1 MRTFSSLKITSATTN
16 SSSSSSS
23 SSPSSKVGKGGGEET
38 DDGEKSTRNNVA
50 TTGGDDD
57 VVAFLDAGFT
67 FTIAL
72 GDDER
77 RRRREEE
84 EDDDDDEK
92 NISERE
98 RAVQPPGIVLVVSYC
113 FDISNAKVRERLES
127 GFRKEEK
134 SEDDDDD
141 DGEKAFV
148 FELAELTTNVNDG
161 EKEIRVRVE
170 SEKLQKILDATPK
183 RVQENVACV
192 LVEMF
197 SERREEEES
206 APTGKR
212 IRTDAMTV
220 IAKHT
225 RDEATGRLK
234 RTFVNPFLE

>member
-1 MRTFSSLKITSATTN
+1 
-16 SSSSSSS
+16 
-23 SSPSSKVGKGGGEET
+23 VGKGGGEEI
-38 DDGEKSTRNNVA
+38 DDGEKSTGNDIT

-77 RRRREEE
+77 QRRRREEKC
-84 EDDDDDEK
+84 DDDDEK

-98 RAVQPPGIVLVVSYC
+98 RAVQPPVIVLVVSYC

-134 SEDDDDD
+134 SEDDED

-148 FELAELTTNVNDG
+148 FELAELTTNVNDD

-212 IRTDAMTV
+212 RRTDAMTV

-234 RTFVNPFLE
+234 RTFVNPFLD

>member
-1 MRTFSSLKITSATTN
+1 
-16 SSSSSSS
+16 
-23 SSPSSKVGKGGGEET
+23 VGKGGGEET
-38 DDGEKSTRNNVA
+38 DDDGEKSTRNN
-50 TTGGDDD
+50 TGGDDD

-77 RRRREEE
+77 RRREEE
-84 EDDDDDEK
+84 DDDDEK

-98 RAVQPPGIVLVVSYC
+98 RAVQPPVIVLVVSYC

-148 FELAELTTNVNDG
+148 FELAELTTNVNDD

-234 RTFVNPFLE
+234 RTFVNPFLD

>member
-1 MRTFSSLKITSATTN
+1 MKTFSSLKITSST
-16 SSSSSSS
+16 SSSS
-23 SSPSSKVGKGGGEET
+23 SSPLPLSTKVGKGGGEEIE
-38 DDGEKSTRNNVA
+38 DGENSTENII
-50 TTGGDDD
+50 TGGDDD

-72 GDDER
+72 GD
-77 RRRREEE
+77 EEE
-84 EDDDDDEK
+84 GEEEK

-98 RAVQPPGIVLVVSYC
+98 RAVQPPVIVLVVSYC

-127 GFRKEEK
+127 GLRKEEK
-134 SEDDDDD
+134 SEDVDD

-148 FELAELTTNVNDG
+148 FELAELTMNVNDD

-197 SERREEEES
+197 SERREEEDS
-206 APTGKR
+206 APTGER
-212 IRTDAMTV
+212 RRTDAMTV

-234 RTFVNPFLE
+234 RTFVNPFLD

>member
-1 MRTFSSLKITSATTN
+1 MKTFSSLKITSST
-16 SSSSSSS
+16 SSSS
-23 SSPSSKVGKGGGEET
+23 SSPLPLSTKVGKGGGEEI
-38 DDGEKSTRNNVA
+38 DDLENSTENII
-50 TTGGDDD
+50 TGGDDDD

-72 GDDER
+72 GDEGEG
-77 RRRREEE
+77 EE
-84 EDDDDDEK
+84 EK

-98 RAVQPPGIVLVVSYC
+98 RAVQPPVIVLVVSYC

-127 GFRKEEK
+127 GLRKEEK
-134 SEDDDDD
+134 SEDVDD

-148 FELAELTTNVNDG
+148 FELAELTMNVNDD

-197 SERREEEES
+197 SERREEEDS
-206 APTGKR
+206 APTGER
-212 IRTDAMTV
+212 RRTDAMTV

-234 RTFVNPFLE
+234 RTFVNPFLD

>member
-1 MRTFSSLKITSATTN
+1 MRTFSSLKI

-23 SSPSSKVGKGGGEET
+23 SPPSSKVGKGGGEET
-38 DDGEKSTRNNVA
+38 DDDGEKSTRNN
-50 TTGGDDD
+50 TGGDDD

-77 RRRREEE
+77 RRREEE
-84 EDDDDDEK
+84 DDDDEK

-98 RAVQPPGIVLVVSYC
+98 RAVQPPVIVLVVSYC

-148 FELAELTTNVNDG
+148 FELAELTTNVNDD

-234 RTFVNPFLE
+234 RTFVNPFLD

>member
-1 MRTFSSLKITSATTN
+1 MRTFSSLKI

-23 SSPSSKVGKGGGEET
+23 PPSSKVGKGGGEET
-38 DDGEKSTRNNVA
+38 DDDGEKSTRNN
-50 TTGGDDD
+50 TGGDDD
-57 VVAFLDAGFT
+57 VVAFLDDGFT

-77 RRRREEE
+77 RRREEE
-84 EDDDDDEK
+84 DDDDEK

-98 RAVQPPGIVLVVSYC
+98 RAVQPPVIVLVVSYC

-148 FELAELTTNVNDG
+148 FELAELTTNVNDD

-234 RTFVNPFLE
+234 RTFVNPFLD

>member
-1 MRTFSSLKITSATTN
+1 MRTFSSLKI

-23 SSPSSKVGKGGGEET
+23 SSPPSSKVGKGGGEET
-38 DDGEKSTRNNVA
+38 DDDGEKSARNN
-50 TTGGDDD
+50 TGGDDD

-77 RRRREEE
+77 RRREEEEEE
-84 EDDDDDEK
+84 EDDDINEK

-141 DGEKAFV
+141 DDGEKAFV
-148 FELAELTTNVNDG
+148 FELAELTTNVNDD

-234 RTFVNPFLE
+234 RTFVNPFLD

>member
-1 MRTFSSLKITSATTN
+1 M
-16 SSSSSSS
+16 
-23 SSPSSKVGKGGGEET
+23 GKGGGEEI
-38 DDGEKSTRNNVA
+38 DDGENSTRKNIII
-50 TTGGDDD
+50 TGGDDDD

-72 GDDER
+72 GDEGEG
-77 RRRREEE
+77 EE
-84 EDDDDDEK
+84 EK

-98 RAVQPPGIVLVVSYC
+98 RAVQPPVIVLVVSYC

-127 GFRKEEK
+127 GLRKEEK
-134 SEDDDDD
+134 SEEVDDDD

-148 FELAELTTNVNDG
+148 FELAELTTNANDD
-161 EKEIRVRVE
+161 EKEISVHVE

-197 SERREEEES
+197 SERREEEDS

-212 IRTDAMTV
+212 RRTDAMTV

-234 RTFVNPFLE
+234 RTFVNPFLD

>member
-1 MRTFSSLKITSATTN
+1 MRTFSSLKI

-23 SSPSSKVGKGGGEET
+23 PPSSKVGKGGGEET
-38 DDGEKSTRNNVA
+38 DDDGEKSARNN
-50 TTGGDDD
+50 TGGDDD

-72 GDDER
+72 GDDVR

-84 EDDDDDEK
+84 EEDDHDEK

-148 FELAELTTNVNDG
+148 FELAELTTNVNDD

-234 RTFVNPFLE
+234 RTFVNPFLD

>member
-1 MRTFSSLKITSATTN
+1 MRTFSSLKI

-23 SSPSSKVGKGGGEET
+23 PPSSKVGKGGGEET
-38 DDGEKSTRNNVA
+38 DDDGEKSTRNN
-50 TTGGDDD
+50 TGGDDD

-77 RRRREEE
+77 RRREEE
-84 EDDDDDEK
+84 DDDDEK

-98 RAVQPPGIVLVVSYC
+98 RAVQPPVIVLVVSYC

-148 FELAELTTNVNDG
+148 FELAELTTNVNDD

-197 SERREEEES
+197 SERREEEDS

-212 IRTDAMTV
+212 RRTDAMTV

-234 RTFVNPFLE
+234 RTFVNPFLD

>member
-1 MRTFSSLKITSATTN
+1 MKTFSSLKITSST
-16 SSSSSSS
+16 SSSS
-23 SSPSSKVGKGGGEET
+23 SSPLPLSTKVGKGGGEEIE
-38 DDGEKSTRNNVA
+38 DGEKSTENII
-50 TTGGDDD
+50 TGGDDD

-72 GDDER
+72 GDEGEG
-77 RRRREEE
+77 EE
-84 EDDDDDEK
+84 EK

-98 RAVQPPGIVLVVSYC
+98 RAVQPPVIVLVVSYC

-127 GFRKEEK
+127 GLRKEEK
-134 SEDDDDD
+134 SEDVDD

-148 FELAELTTNVNDG
+148 FELAELTMNVNDD

-192 LVEMF
+192 LVEMI

-212 IRTDAMTV
+212 RRTDAMTV

-234 RTFVNPFLE
+234 RTFVNPFLD

>member
-1 MRTFSSLKITSATTN
+1 MRTFSSLKI

-23 SSPSSKVGKGGGEET
+23 PPSSKVGKGGGEET
-38 DDGEKSTRNNVA
+38 DDDGEKSARNN
-50 TTGGDDD
+50 TGGDDD

-77 RRRREEE
+77 RRREEE
-84 EDDDDDEK
+84 DDDDEK

-98 RAVQPPGIVLVVSYC
+98 RAVQPPVIVLVVSYC

-148 FELAELTTNVNDG
+148 FELAELTTNVNDD

-234 RTFVNPFLE
+234 RTFVNPFLD

>member
-1 MRTFSSLKITSATTN
+1 MRTFSSLKI

-23 SSPSSKVGKGGGEET
+23 PPSSKVGKGGGEET
-38 DDGEKSTRNNVA
+38 DDDGEKSTRNN
-50 TTGGDDD
+50 TGGDDD

-72 GDDER
+72 GDDVR

-84 EDDDDDEK
+84 EEDDHDEK

-148 FELAELTTNVNDG
+148 FELAELTTNVNDD

-234 RTFVNPFLE
+234 RTFVNPFLD

>member
-1 MRTFSSLKITSATTN
+1 M
-16 SSSSSSS
+16 
-23 SSPSSKVGKGGGEET
+23 GKGGGEEIE
-38 DDGEKSTRNNVA
+38 DGEKSTENII
-50 TTGGDDD
+50 TGGDDD

-72 GDDER
+72 GDEGEG
-77 RRRREEE
+77 EE
-84 EDDDDDEK
+84 EK

-98 RAVQPPGIVLVVSYC
+98 RAVQPPVIVLVVSYC

-127 GFRKEEK
+127 GLRKEEK
-134 SEDDDDD
+134 SEDVDD

-148 FELAELTTNVNDG
+148 FELAELTTNANDD
-161 EKEIRVRVE
+161 EKEISVHVE

-197 SERREEEES
+197 SERREEEDS

-212 IRTDAMTV
+212 RRTDAMTV

-234 RTFVNPFLE
+234 RTFVNPFLD

>member
-1 MRTFSSLKITSATTN
+1 MKTFSSLKITSST
-16 SSSSSSS
+16 SSSS
-23 SSPSSKVGKGGGEET
+23 SSPLPLSTKVGKGGGEEIE
-38 DDGEKSTRNNVA
+38 DGENSTENII
-50 TTGGDDD
+50 TGGDDD

-72 GDDER
+72 GD
-77 RRRREEE
+77 EEE
-84 EDDDDDEK
+84 GEEEK

-98 RAVQPPGIVLVVSYC
+98 RAVQPPVIVLVVSYC

-127 GFRKEEK
+127 GLRKEEK
-134 SEDDDDD
+134 SEDDD

-148 FELAELTTNVNDG
+148 FELAELTMNVNDD

-212 IRTDAMTV
+212 RRTDAMTV
-220 IAKHT
+220 ITKHT

-234 RTFVNPFLE
+234 RTFVNPFLD

>member
-1 MRTFSSLKITSATTN
+1 MRTFSSLKI

-23 SSPSSKVGKGGGEET
+23 PPSSKVGKGGGEET
-38 DDGEKSTRNNVA
+38 DDDGEKSARNN
-50 TTGGDDD
+50 TGGDDD

-77 RRRREEE
+77 RRREEE
-84 EDDDDDEK
+84 DDDDEK

-148 FELAELTTNVNDG
+148 FELAELTTNVNDD

-234 RTFVNPFLE
+234 RTFVNPFLD

>member
-1 MRTFSSLKITSATTN
+1 MKTFSSLKITSST
-16 SSSSSSS
+16 SSSS
-23 SSPSSKVGKGGGEET
+23 SSPLPLSTKVGKGGGEEIE
-38 DDGEKSTRNNVA
+38 DGEKSTENII
-50 TTGGDDD
+50 TGGDDD

-72 GDDER
+72 GDEGEG
-77 RRRREEE
+77 EE
-84 EDDDDDEK
+84 EK

-98 RAVQPPGIVLVVSYC
+98 RAVQPPVIVLVVSYC

-127 GFRKEEK
+127 GLRKEEK
-134 SEDDDDD
+134 SEDVDD

-148 FELAELTTNVNDG
+148 FELAELTMNANDD

-197 SERREEEES
+197 SERREEEDS
-206 APTGKR
+206 APTGER
-212 IRTDAMTV
+212 RRTDAMTV

-234 RTFVNPFLE
+234 RTFVNPFLD

>member
-1 MRTFSSLKITSATTN
+1 MRTFSSLKI

-23 SSPSSKVGKGGGEET
+23 PPSSKVGKGGGEET
-38 DDGEKSTRNNVA
+38 DDDGEKSTRNN
-50 TTGGDDD
+50 TGGDDD

-77 RRRREEE
+77 RRREEE
-84 EDDDDDEK
+84 DDDDEK

-148 FELAELTTNVNDG
+148 FELAELTMNVNDD

-234 RTFVNPFLE
+234 RTFVNPFLD

>member
-1 MRTFSSLKITSATTN
+1 
-16 SSSSSSS
+16 
-23 SSPSSKVGKGGGEET
+23 
-38 DDGEKSTRNNVA
+38 
-50 TTGGDDD
+50 
-57 VVAFLDAGFT
+57 
-67 FTIAL
+67 
-72 GDDER
+72 
-77 RRRREEE
+77 
-84 EDDDDDEK
+84 
-92 NISERE
+92 
-98 RAVQPPGIVLVVSYC
+98 
-113 FDISNAKVRERLES
+113 
-127 GFRKEEK
+127 
-134 SEDDDDD
+134 
-141 DGEKAFV
+141 
-148 FELAELTTNVNDG
+148 VNDD

-234 RTFVNPFLE
+234 RTFVNPFLD

>member
-1 MRTFSSLKITSATTN
+1 MKTFSSLKITSCT
-16 SSSSSSS
+16 SSSS
-23 SSPSSKVGKGGGEET
+23 SSPLPLSTVGKGGGEEIE
-38 DDGEKSTRNNVA
+38 DGEKPTGNNI
-50 TTGGDDD
+50 TTGGDGD

-72 GDDER
+72 GD
-77 RRRREEE
+77 EEE
-84 EDDDDDEK
+84 GEEEK

-98 RAVQPPGIVLVVSYC
+98 RAVQPPVIVLVVSYC

-127 GFRKEEK
+127 GLRKEEK
-134 SEDDDDD
+134 SEEVDDDD

-148 FELAELTTNVNDG
+148 FELAELTTNANDD
-161 EKEIRVRVE
+161 EKEISVHVE

-197 SERREEEES
+197 SERREEEDS

-212 IRTDAMTV
+212 RRTDAMTV

-234 RTFVNPFLE
+234 RTFVNPFLD

>member
-1 MRTFSSLKITSATTN
+1 MRTFSSLKITSATTTTT
-16 SSSSSSS
+16 S
-23 SSPSSKVGKGGGEET
+23 SSPPLSKVGKGGGEET
-38 DDGEKSTRNNVA
+38 DDGEKSARNN
-50 TTGGDDD
+50 TGGDDD

-72 GDDER
+72 GDDV
-77 RRRREEE
+77 RRREEE
-84 EDDDDDEK
+84 EEEDDDDEK

-134 SEDDDDD
+134 SEDDDDDD

-234 RTFVNPFLE
+234 RTFVNPFLD

>member
-1 MRTFSSLKITSATTN
+1 MKKFSSLKITSSA
-16 SSSSSSS
+16 SSSSL
-23 SSPSSKVGKGGGEET
+23 PLSKVGRGGGEDI
-38 DDGEKSTRNNVA
+38 DDGEKSTGNI
-50 TTGGDDD
+50 TTGGDGD

-72 GDDER
+72 GDDE
-77 RRRREEE
+77 RRREEE

-98 RAVQPPGIVLVVSYC
+98 RAVQPPVIVLVVSYC

-127 GFRKEEK
+127 GLRKEEN
-134 SEDDDDD
+134 SE

-148 FELAELTTNVNDG
+148 FELAELTTNANDD
-161 EKEIRVRVE
+161 EKEIVRVRVE

-197 SERREEEES
+197 SERREEGES
-206 APTGKR
+206 APSGKR
-212 IRTDAMTV
+212 RRRRTDAMTV

-234 RTFVNPFLE
+234 RTFVNPFLD

>member
-1 MRTFSSLKITSATTN
+1 MRTFSSLKI

-23 SSPSSKVGKGGGEET
+23 PPSSKVGKGGGEET
-38 DDGEKSTRNNVA
+38 DDDGEKSTRNN
-50 TTGGDDD
+50 TGGDDD

-77 RRRREEE
+77 RRREEE
-84 EDDDDDEK
+84 DDDDEK

-148 FELAELTTNVNDG
+148 FELAELTTNVNDD

-234 RTFVNPFLE
+234 RTFVNPFLD

>member
-1 MRTFSSLKITSATTN
+1 MRTFSSLKI

-23 SSPSSKVGKGGGEET
+23 PPSSKVGKGGGEET
-38 DDGEKSTRNNVA
+38 DDDGEKSTRNN
-50 TTGGDDD
+50 TGGDDD

-77 RRRREEE
+77 RRREEE
-84 EDDDDDEK
+84 DDDDEK

-98 RAVQPPGIVLVVSYC
+98 RAVQPPVIVLVVSYC

-134 SEDDDDD
+134 SEEVDDDDD

-148 FELAELTTNVNDG
+148 FELAELTTNVNDD

-234 RTFVNPFLE
+234 RTFVNPFLD

>member
-1 MRTFSSLKITSATTN
+1 MRTFSSLKI

-23 SSPSSKVGKGGGEET
+23 PPSSKVGKGGGEET
-38 DDGEKSTRNNVA
+38 DDDGEKSTRNN
-50 TTGGDDD
+50 TGGDDD

-77 RRRREEE
+77 RRREEE
-84 EDDDDDEK
+84 DDDDEK

-98 RAVQPPGIVLVVSYC
+98 RAVQPPVIVLVVSYC

-148 FELAELTTNVNDG
+148 FELAELTTNVNDD

-206 APTGKR
+206 APTGKS

-234 RTFVNPFLE
+234 RTFVNPFLD

>member
-1 MRTFSSLKITSATTN
+1 MKTFSSLKITSST
-16 SSSSSSS
+16 SSSS
-23 SSPSSKVGKGGGEET
+23 SSPLPLSTKVGKGGGEEIE
-38 DDGEKSTRNNVA
+38 DGEKSTENII
-50 TTGGDDD
+50 TGGDDD

-72 GDDER
+72 GDEGEG
-77 RRRREEE
+77 EE
-84 EDDDDDEK
+84 EK

-98 RAVQPPGIVLVVSYC
+98 RAVQPPVIVLVVSYC

-127 GFRKEEK
+127 GLRKEEK
-134 SEDDDDD
+134 SEDVDD

-148 FELAELTTNVNDG
+148 FELAELTMNVNDD

-197 SERREEEES
+197 SERREEEDS
-206 APTGKR
+206 APTGER
-212 IRTDAMTV
+212 RRTDAMTV

-234 RTFVNPFLE
+234 RTFVNPFLD

>member
-1 MRTFSSLKITSATTN
+1 MRTFSSLKI

-23 SSPSSKVGKGGGEET
+23 PPSSKVGKGGGEET
-38 DDGEKSTRNNVA
+38 DDDGEKSTRNN
-50 TTGGDDD
+50 TGGDDD

-77 RRRREEE
+77 RRREEE
-84 EDDDDDEK
+84 DDDDEK

-98 RAVQPPGIVLVVSYC
+98 RAVQPPVIVLVVSYC

-127 GFRKEEK
+127 GLRKEEK

-148 FELAELTTNVNDG
+148 FELAELTMNVNDD

-234 RTFVNPFLE
+234 RTFVNPFLD

>member
-1 MRTFSSLKITSATTN
+1 MRTFSSLKI

-23 SSPSSKVGKGGGEET
+23 PPSSKVGKGGGEET
-38 DDGEKSTRNNVA
+38 DDDGEKSTRNN
-50 TTGGDDD
+50 TGGDDD

-77 RRRREEE
+77 RRREEE
-84 EDDDDDEK
+84 DDDDEK

-98 RAVQPPGIVLVVSYC
+98 RAVQPPVIVLVVSYC

-148 FELAELTTNVNDG
+148 FELAELTMNVNDD

-234 RTFVNPFLE
+234 RTFVNPFLD

>member
-1 MRTFSSLKITSATTN
+1 MRTFSSLKI

-23 SSPSSKVGKGGGEET
+23 PPSSKVGKGGGEET
-38 DDGEKSTRNNVA
+38 DDDGEKSTRNN
-50 TTGGDDD
+50 TGGDDD

-72 GDDER
+72 GDDVR

-84 EDDDDDEK
+84 EEDDHDEK

-98 RAVQPPGIVLVVSYC
+98 RAVQPPVIVLVVSYC

-148 FELAELTTNVNDG
+148 FELAELTTNVNDD

-234 RTFVNPFLE
+234 RTFVNPFLD

>member
-23 SSPSSKVGKGGGEET
+23 SPPSSKVGKGGGEEI
-38 DDGEKSTRNNVA
+38 DDGEKSARNN
-50 TTGGDDD
+50 TGGDDD

-84 EDDDDDEK
+84 EEEDDDDEK

-148 FELAELTTNVNDG
+148 FELAELTTNVNDD

-234 RTFVNPFLE
+234 RTFVNPFLD

>member
-1 MRTFSSLKITSATTN
+1 MRTFSSLKI

-23 SSPSSKVGKGGGEET
+23 PPSSKVGKGGGEET
-38 DDGEKSTRNNVA
+38 DDDGEKSTRNN
-50 TTGGDDD
+50 TGGDDD

-77 RRRREEE
+77 RRREEE
-84 EDDDDDEK
+84 DDDDEK

-98 RAVQPPGIVLVVSYC
+98 RAVQPPVIVLVVSYC

-148 FELAELTTNVNDG
+148 FELAELTTNVNDD

-234 RTFVNPFLE
+234 RTFVNPFLD